1 MVDGFQNSASED
13 GNIMQKNEMEVWS
26 MQATDLLK
34 EEHHGVKIA
43 LRSLEKVGAKLEE
56 AAGAEETPYADDMG
70 RLIEFLRV
78 FVDKCH
84 HAKEEDVLFP
94 ALVEDGEPIENDLVK
109 VLLAE
114 HAAGRKLV
122 SEMTEALTSYQAGNR
137 DSVSDLRGAARSYT
151 QLLTDHIAKEDS
163 ELYPLADIK
172 ISAAAQQEMVE
183 VFEKIE
189 IERIGMGTHEKFH
202 AMLGEFKQKY
212 LNK

>member
-1 MVDGFQNSASED
+1 M
-13 GNIMQKNEMEVWS
+13 
-26 MQATDLLK
+26 
-34 EEHHGVKIA
+34 
-43 LRSLEKVGAKLEE
+43 
-56 AAGAEETPYADDMG
+56 
-70 RLIEFLRV
+70 IEFLRV

-202 AMLGEFKQKY
+202 LMLGEFKQKY

>member
-1 MVDGFQNSASED
+1 
-13 GNIMQKNEMEVWS
+13 

-122 SEMTEALTSYQAGNR
+122 AEMAEALTSCQAGKT
-137 DSVSDLRGAARSYT
+137 DSVFVLRGAARSYT
-151 QLLTDHIAKEDS
+151 QLLTDHIAKEDN
-163 ELYPLADIK
+163 ELYPLADEK

-183 VFEKIE
+183 VFEEIE
-189 IERIGMGTHEKFH
+189 TERIGLGTHERFH
-202 AMLGEFKQKY
+202 AMLNEFKQKY
-212 LNK
+212 LKK